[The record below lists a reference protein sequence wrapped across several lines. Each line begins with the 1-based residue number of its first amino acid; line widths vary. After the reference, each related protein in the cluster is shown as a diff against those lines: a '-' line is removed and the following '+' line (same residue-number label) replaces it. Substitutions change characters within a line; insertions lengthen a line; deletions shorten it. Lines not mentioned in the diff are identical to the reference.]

1 MSKVLIIGSNFF
13 NYNQSVKNTFQAL
26 GWEVHVESY
35 DEPIHP
41 FSGWLKWQH
50 KFSFNREKLKDKHRK
65 KYQKYI
71 RSQFL
76 KVNPDMVFVLNGAIL
91 DLETLTA
98 FRQTSKV
105 VLWMYD
111 SVFRFPKCINHI
123 DAVDY
128 AFFYELKDIEYYERL
143 GKKAYFLPQ
152 AADINLY
159 HPLKLEKTIDI
170 LFVGVLY
177 RYFKRIALLKKVI
190 AKFSAQKTC
199 GERSRTIKIVGKYK
213 PFEKNIFKWLFRER
227 RDVFTNKNIAPKE
240 VNVLYNQSQ
249 MVLNIHHETQV
260 EGANPKVFEICA
272 SGAYQIC
279 DYNSYIASLFPN
291 GEVGLYKNEQELVD
305 LIDDALKND
314 KSEQAKK
321 AYEIVIQNHTFEAR
335 INEVLRVMEWR

>member
-1 MSKVLIIGSNFF
+1 M
-13 NYNQSVKNTFQAL
+13 
-26 GWEVHVESY
+26 ESY

-50 KFSFNREKLKDKHRK
+50 KFSFNREKLRGKHIA

-71 RSQFL
+71 VSQFL
-76 KVNPDMVFVLNGAIL
+76 KCKPDVVLVLNGAIL
-91 DLETLTA
+91 KQDTLTL
-98 FRQTSKV
+98 FQQTSKV

-123 DAVDY
+123 DFVDY
-128 AFFYELKDIEYYERL
+128 AFFYEQKDVEYYQRL

-152 AADINLY
+152 AADVNLY
-159 HPLKLEKTIDI
+159 HPLKSEKTIDI

-213 PFEKNIFKWLFRER
+213 PFEKNIFKWLFREKR
-227 RDVFTNKNIAPKE
+227 HVFTNRNISPKD
-240 VNVLYNQSQ
+240 VNLLYNQSRI
-249 MVLNIHHETQV
+249 VLNIHHETQV
-260 EGANPKVFEICA
+260 EGANPKVFEVCA

-279 DYNSYIASLFPN
+279 DYNPYIASLFPN
-291 GEVGLYKNEQELVD
+291 GEVGLYKNEQELFD

-321 AYEIVIQNHTFEAR
+321 AHEVVIQNHTFEAR
-335 INEVLRVMEWR
+335 IKEILLVMEWR